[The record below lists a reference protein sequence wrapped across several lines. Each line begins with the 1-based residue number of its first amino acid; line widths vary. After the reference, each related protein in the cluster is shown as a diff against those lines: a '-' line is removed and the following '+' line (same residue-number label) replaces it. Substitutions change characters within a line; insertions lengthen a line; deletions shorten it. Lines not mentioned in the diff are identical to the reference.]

1 MDGPA
6 CPEGRTLSDLNRMV
20 IYSVIQMKW
29 STVLFLILC
38 SDLKE
43 DSQYFQF
50 VSSFTLP
57 LHTSPVEAR
66 KCPLSVGVALPYSL
80 PGGVLP

>member
-1 MDGPA
+1 
-6 CPEGRTLSDLNRMV
+6 MV

-29 STVLFLILC
+29 STVLFLILF

-57 LHTSPVEAR
+57 LHISPLQAR
-66 KCPLSVGVALPYSL
+66 KCPLSIGVALPYSFPVGDL
-80 PGGVLP
+80 P